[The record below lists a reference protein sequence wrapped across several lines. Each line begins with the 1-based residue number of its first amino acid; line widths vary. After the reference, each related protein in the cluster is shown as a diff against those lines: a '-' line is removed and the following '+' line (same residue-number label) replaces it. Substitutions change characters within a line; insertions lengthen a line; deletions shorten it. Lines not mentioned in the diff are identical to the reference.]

1 MPSPLAH
8 ALAGLAVHVVSS
20 RDRAE
25 LADRWRAGVTL
36 AAALAP
42 DVDLAFK
49 YVDGRNHHNDEMH
62 SIGLALLAAGA
73 AALAFRWRRRRAP
86 LATAVAVF
94 LGWSSHLLLDF
105 LNVDTN
111 PPIGLLALWPFS
123 HAYWKSPVPLFL
135 DIGRTLTWATM
146 RHNAVAGAWECAVL
160 VPLLLACWRYKS
172 RQLGGLSWREASRA
186 SP

>member
-20 RDRAE
+20 RDRGE

-42 DVDLAFK
+42 DLDLAFK

-73 AALAFRWRRRRAP
+73 AAVFFRWRRRRAP
-86 LATAVAVF
+86 LAAATAVF
-94 LGWSSHLLLDF
+94 LAWSSHLVLDF

-123 HAYWKSPVPLFL
+123 QAYWKSPIPLFL
-135 DIGRTLTWATM
+135 DIGRTLTWATV

>member
-1 MPSPLAH
+1 MPSPVAH
-8 ALAGLAVHVVSS
+8 ALAGLAVHVLSS
-20 RDRAE
+20 RDRVD
-25 LADRWRAGVTL
+25 LADRWRAGVTV

-42 DVDLAFK
+42 DIDLAFK

-62 SIGLALLAAGA
+62 SIGLALVAAGASALFFRWRRGRAPLA
-73 AALAFRWRRRRAP
+73 AALA
-86 LATAVAVF
+86 VF
-94 LGWSSHLLLDF
+94 LAWSSHLVLDY

-123 HAYWKSPVPLFL
+123 QAYWKSPVPLFL
-135 DIGRTLTWATM
+135 DIGRTLTWATVY
-146 RHNAVAGAWECAVL
+146 HNALAGAWECAVL